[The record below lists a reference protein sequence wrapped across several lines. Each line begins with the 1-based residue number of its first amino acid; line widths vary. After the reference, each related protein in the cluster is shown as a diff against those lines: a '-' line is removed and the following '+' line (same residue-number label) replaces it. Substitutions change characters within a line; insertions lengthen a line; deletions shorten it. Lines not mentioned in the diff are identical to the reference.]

1 MALPI
6 DHSVPDTAPGAAT
19 NVFGAAGAELVVSE
33 AGANPAGAVPA
44 GIVVAAAGDG
54 LKADLT
60 VLGLAD
66 LLRLRLNEDGPTGR
80 QGVQAED
87 GAAGRPSGLTIGL
100 TQLRG
105 IADVPADLTD
115 LDLEQVLG
123 LDLTGNILPTVL
135 EVAKLPADL
144 TGLELA
150 QVLGLKLAGAAVPTI
165 QEVGGSSPSGSANIF
180 KGLVGEPSMSFSK
193 G

>member
-1 MALPI
+1 M
-6 DHSVPDTAPGAAT
+6 
-19 NVFGAAGAELVVSE
+19 
-33 AGANPAGAVPA
+33 
-44 GIVVAAAGDG
+44 
-54 LKADLT
+54 
-60 VLGLAD
+60 
-66 LLRLRLNEDGPTGR
+66 
-80 QGVQAED
+80 
-87 GAAGRPSGLTIGL
+87 
-100 TQLRG
+100 RG
-105 IADVPADLTD
+105 IADLPADLTD

-165 QEVGGSSPSGSANIF
+165 QEVEGSSPSGRAI
-180 KGLVGEPSMSFSK
+180 FSK

>member
-19 NVFGAAGAELVVSE
+19 NVFSAAGAELVVSE

-80 QGVQAED
+80 PRAF
-87 GAAGRPSGLTIGL
+87 RPK
-100 TQLRG
+100 
-105 IADVPADLTD
+105 
-115 LDLEQVLG
+115 
-123 LDLTGNILPTVL
+123 TVL
-135 EVAKLPADL
+135 QDD
-144 TGLELA
+144 
-150 QVLGLKLAGAAVPTI
+150 QAV
-165 QEVGGSSPSGSANIF
+165 
-180 KGLVGEPSMSFSK
+180 
-193 G
+193 